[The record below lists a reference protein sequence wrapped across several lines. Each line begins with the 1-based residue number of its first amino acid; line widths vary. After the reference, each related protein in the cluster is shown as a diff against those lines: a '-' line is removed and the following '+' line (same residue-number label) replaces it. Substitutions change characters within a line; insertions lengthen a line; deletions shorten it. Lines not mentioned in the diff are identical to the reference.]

1 VYHFVCFEDFPLSPP
16 CDDTNLQFRGINDA
30 VDADVMNEI
39 VIDEDVATRAI
50 AAISEHRKG
59 DKTEFARQKFESE

>member
-1 VYHFVCFEDFPLSPP
+1 MYHFVCFEDFPLSPP
-16 CDDTNLQFRGINDA
+16 CDDANLQFRGINDA
-30 VDADVMNEI
+30 VDAAVMNEI

-59 DKTEFARQKFESE
+59 DNTELTHQKFESE